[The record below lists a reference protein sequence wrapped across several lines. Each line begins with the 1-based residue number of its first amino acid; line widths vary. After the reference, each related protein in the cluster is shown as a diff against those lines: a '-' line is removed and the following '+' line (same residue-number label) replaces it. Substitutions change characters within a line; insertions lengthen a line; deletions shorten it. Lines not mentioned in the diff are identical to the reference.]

1 MKCDPFASPLSRA
14 RDVTFHSK
22 NALAPVSSRSGPA
35 SISRDRSLI
44 AGGGTDAIAMSYI
57 MLGGTRYQRMLE
69 NWLEQ
74 LRRGTLEL
82 AVLLSVAGG
91 PRYGLEIIRHL
102 EEFTDLV
109 LTEGTIYPLL
119 SRLARDGFL
128 TSEWVAGEAPHPRKY
143 YRLTPAGR
151 GRLNNMCREFQVFT
165 TKIERLMTAAG
176 RDV

>member
-1 MKCDPFASPLSRA
+1 
-14 RDVTFHSK
+14 
-22 NALAPVSSRSGPA
+22 
-35 SISRDRSLI
+35 
-44 AGGGTDAIAMSYI
+44 
-57 MLGGTRYQRMLE
+57 MLE

-102 EEFTDLV
+102 EEFTDLL

-128 TSEWVAGEAPHPRKY
+128 TSEWVADEAPHPRKY
-143 YRLTPAGR
+143 YRLTKTGATR
-151 GRLNNMCREFQVFT
+151 LVEMKTEWRAFSEKIGRLLEAA
-165 TKIERLMTAAG
+165 ERPS
-176 RDV
+176 

>member
-1 MKCDPFASPLSRA
+1 
-14 RDVTFHSK
+14 
-22 NALAPVSSRSGPA
+22 
-35 SISRDRSLI
+35 
-44 AGGGTDAIAMSYI
+44 MS
-57 MLGGTRYQRMLE
+57 MLE

-128 TSEWVAGEAPHPRKY
+128 TSEWVADEAPHPRKY
-143 YRLTPAGR
+143 YRLSPAGR
-151 GRLNNMCREFQVFT
+151 GRLNNMCREFDAFT
-165 TKIERLMTAAG
+165 TKIERLMKGAG
-176 RDV
+176 KEV